1 MTTDYNITILNQ
13 FNKIELIK
21 VETPSAGTKY
31 RLMGLAADIAE
42 LTQMLQQDILCRV
55 CHEAPLDVD
64 VEMDYTEMS
73 ERVLAQEFHVKPGDD
88 DVIREHINLVND
100 ALGELSNVLAQIA
113 EQLERHHKDDE
124 YVRLYEAENRRY
136 MASGTAHRERQAYE
150 EWKEINNNTDLTL
163 DDVCDYR
170 MEKVLNMFEKG
181 VFNVR
186 VEQIR
191 RVKRYPGELDFDH
204 IDEDRKITKTAE
216 YHYMVLRKI
225 VDFADGMLV
234 VNPARVG
241 QHFFMSRKEPN
252 AKQNRTN
259 FLKYMHKISL
269 AQEEYRRLL
278 TADQEEES
286 AYLPDVLATGV
297 AMKYWKRLQIAG
309 FVDSHYQLMPDTT
322 RKQAMYIADVF
333 SDKLQMRSK
342 WKPFQE
348 LWHINNLA
356 QEKWEMQETGKTP
369 TRSEDIDAVF
379 SD

>member
-1 MTTDYNITILNQ
+1 MTIDYNITILNQ

-73 ERVLAQEFHVKPGDD
+73 ERVLAQEFQAEPGDS

-150 EWKEINNNTDLTL
+150 EWKEINNNADLTL

-309 FVDSHYQLMPDTT
+309 FVDERFQLMPDTT